1 MTGSQRDTLN
11 LRIKPQDRA
20 LIDRAASLLG
30 KSPTDFVIEAAR
42 QASANLLLDRTVLVL
57 KPRAFARFLARVG
70 TPTKPNKRLRRSL
83 KTPAPW
89 D

>member
-20 LIDRAASLLG
+20 LIDRAASLVG
-30 KSPTDFVIEAAR
+30 KTPTGFVVEAA
-42 QASANLLLDRTVLVL
+42 QHAAANVLLDRTVFVL
-57 KPRAFARFLARVG
+57 KPRAFARFLARVDR
-70 TPTKPNKRLRRSL
+70 PTKPNKRLCRSL
-83 KTPAPW
+83 ETPAPW